1 MTKRGILRLI
11 SFIMFVVA
19 VVFVACALSAPN
31 LGRVFYIGNVKI
43 GVEVWRAFYK
53 IYAFVMVA
61 LFIASFFIKNK
72 DGQSKKRG
80 RKGFDG
86 DLEDE

>member
-11 SFIMFVVA
+11 SFIMFVIA
-19 VVFVACALSAPN
+19 IVFVMCALSAPN
-31 LGRVFYIGNVKI
+31 LGRVFYVGNIKI
-43 GVEVWRAFYK
+43 GVEVWRTFYK

-61 LFIASFFIKNK
+61 LFIASFFVKKQNGQIKK
-72 DGQSKKRG
+72 WG